1 MKNAAHSKKNSG
13 FTLIELLI
21 VLAILSI
28 LLLVLL
34 VALKPAQRLSDS
46 RDVRRSLDLNQ
57 LLTGIHECVIDG
69 DSGLTGCLGT
79 HTVGETYEIVA
90 TSSATTGC
98 DDICTGVT
106 SDTHCL
112 PLNSTLSNYFTD
124 IPQDPGDVST
134 GHTEYQITVYS
145 NGMTVLEACSAENG
159 DIKTSR

>member
-1 MKNAAHSKKNSG
+1 MKTAQLKTKG

-21 VLAILSI
+21 VLTILSI

-34 VALKPAQRLSDS
+34 VALKPAQRLADA
-46 RDVRRSLDLNQ
+46 RDVRRSLDINQ
-57 LLTGIHECVIDG
+57 LLTGIHECVVDG
-69 DSGLTGCLGT
+69 DTGLTGCLGS

-98 DDICTGVT
+98 DDVCTSVT

-112 PLNSTLSNYFTD
+112 PLSSTLSDYFTE
-124 IPQDPGDVST
+124 IPTDPGDVAS
-134 GHTEYQITVYS
+134 GHTEYQVTVYN

-159 DIKTSR
+159 TIKTSR

>member
-1 MKNAAHSKKNSG
+1 MNTVQNKVKG
-13 FTLIELLI
+13 FTLIELLV

-34 VALKPAQRLSDS
+34 VAIKPAQRLSDA

-57 LLTGIHECVIDG
+57 ILTGIHECVVDG
-69 DSGLTGCLGT
+69 DTGLTGCLGS
-79 HTVGETYEIVA
+79 HTVSETYELVA

-98 DDICTGVT
+98 DDVCTSVT

-112 PLNSTLSNYFTD
+112 NIDTTLTDYFVD
-124 IPQDPGDVST
+124 IPYDPGTVDP

-159 DIKTSR
+159 VIKTSR